1 MYRKFNFPTEIVQR
15 RNELESINDI
25 NKIKEKFICPEHKDK
40 VGQFFCEKHRA
51 DGSMCEICCEKH
63 IRECSNL
70 GSDEAIKKID
80 YEKHSIKNVVN
91 YISKKMMKGLKI
103 LNDVFS
109 QYSKISKISSL
120 ILNYEKLTDY
130 NYYYLDKAIDRKF
143 NDIIKL
149 VDDHR
154 HRLKIA
160 IKKDYEDRVNRVL
173 IKKKIKKFEDWDVFK
188 KEISDD
194 YYSIHNSVEERLLD
208 TDLSIMNLLKIHLKK

>member
-1 MYRKFNFPTEIVQR
+1 
-15 RNELESINDI
+15 
-25 NKIKEKFICPEHKDK
+25 
-40 VGQFFCEKHRA
+40 
-51 DGSMCEICCEKH
+51 
-63 IRECSNL
+63 
-70 GSDEAIKKID
+70 
-80 YEKHSIKNVVN
+80 
-91 YISKKMMKGLKI
+91 MMKGLKI

-130 NYYYLDKAIDRKF
+130 NYYYLEKAIDRKF

-149 VDDHR
+149 VEDHR
-154 HRLKIA
+154 HKLKFA
-160 IKKDYEDRVNRVL
+160 IKEDYEDRVNRVL